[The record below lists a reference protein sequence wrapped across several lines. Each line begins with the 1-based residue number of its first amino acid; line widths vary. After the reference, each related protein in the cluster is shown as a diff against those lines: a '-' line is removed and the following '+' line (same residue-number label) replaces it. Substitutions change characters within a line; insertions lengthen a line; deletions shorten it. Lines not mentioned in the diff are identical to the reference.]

1 VGVRDREGIGRRTQD
16 GIRREHSN
24 IGRSPVGG
32 GVVGLGREKE
42 IEVAGRQE
50 RGSMQGGA
58 WGVTGR

>member
-1 VGVRDREGIGRRTQD
+1 MGDGERIGRGTQD
-16 GIRREHSN
+16 RLRREHSN
-24 IGRSPVGG
+24 LGGNPVGG
-32 GVVGLGREKE
+32 GVVGLVRPKE